1 MKKLLLGTMLLL
13 SATLTTTNVKNVLAE
28 STDAVTTEVINFVD
42 NQHQIN
48 MGTFQKFAVNTVQF
62 DIVL

>member
-28 STDAVTTEVINFVD
+28 STDAVTRSEERR
-42 NQHQIN
+42 
-48 MGTFQKFAVNTVQF
+48 
-62 DIVL
+62 